1 MEELMTLEE
10 YVEQNP
16 KVSKYILRRWIKK
29 GLKHVGVKPVLIK
42 PQWVDEYIEENAEQ
56 IISRKTKPKITKR
69 LARNDMKITLE
80 DLM

>member
-10 YVEQNP
+10 YVKRNP
-16 KVSKYILRRWIKK
+16 KVSQYILRCWIKN
-29 GLKHVGVKPVLIK
+29 GLKHVGKKPVLIK

-56 IISRKTKPKITKR
+56 RTSKKNKTKIRKLPT
-69 LARNDMKITLE
+69 RNDMKISME